1 MWSSNVKLD
10 HEKLQWDEKTNKR
23 LSIQDYF
30 FLPFTFKI
38 KQLMFFLFLR
48 LKKMYREQVLGN
60 AAIEGIY
67 GVIMGCEMFI
77 RFLGFVRWRL
87 RERNRKLRNHDLG
100 FSIAWKGFRER
111 SFLPNSTRAIYSRF
125 DCSKSYRFRC
135 DFRGKGLIA
144 ANSLGFCVSH
154 SKDAGDRWRVLRRRW
169 WRDWMSRIGF
179 CCVRS
184 NIGIVFFSFNF
195 LDRNIGIFVL

>member
-1 MWSSNVKLD
+1 MWSSNVKLN

-23 LSIQDYF
+23 LSMQDYF

-111 SFLPNSTRAIYSRF
+111 SFLPNSTRAIYSQF
-125 DCSKSYRFRC
+125 DCSKSSRFRC
-135 DFRGKGLIA
+135 DIWDKRVWLLQIL
-144 ANSLGFCVSH
+144 SFCVSH
-154 SKDAGDRWRVLRRRW
+154 KKD
-169 WRDWMSRIGF
+169 
-179 CCVRS
+179 
-184 NIGIVFFSFNF
+184 
-195 LDRNIGIFVL
+195 